1 MVAGGILFIIA
12 LDEGNISA
20 GDMVLG
26 SDNKYVVSVP
36 STEEGKSN
44 IKLENSD
51 TADYYVMTMNVD
63 KGYGKSYKIRPY
75 VVLRD
80 GSVVYGAIQ
89 GYNVFDVAKKIYDNN
104 LMNNEKS
111 HNLLYD
117 NLIKLVDPNYMRVD
131 FGVCEIKSVNRH
143 SMISDGA
150 VSS

>member
-1 MVAGGILFIIA
+1 MSLATMVAGGILFIIA

-63 KGYGKSYKIRPY
+63 KGYGKRYKIRPY

-80 GSVVYGAIQ
+80 GSVVHGAIQ
-89 GYNVFDVAKKIYDNN
+89 GHNVFDVAKKYI
-104 LMNNEKS
+104 
-111 HNLLYD
+111 
-117 NLIKLVDPNYMRVD
+117 I
-131 FGVCEIKSVNRH
+131 I
-143 SMISDGA
+143 I
-150 VSS
+150 

>member
-1 MVAGGILFIIA
+1 
-12 LDEGNISA
+12 
-20 GDMVLG
+20 MVLG

-80 GSVVYGAIQ
+80 GSVVYDAIQ

-117 NLIKLVDPNYMRVD
+117 NLIKLFDPNYMRVD
-131 FGVCEIKSVNRH
+131 FDCPKINT
-143 SMISDGA
+143 DT
-150 VSS
+150 

>member
-12 LDEGNISA
+12 LDEGDISA

-51 TADYYVMTMNVD
+51 TADYYVMTMDVD
-63 KGYGKSYKIRPY
+63 KGYNKSYKIRPY
-75 VVLRD
+75 VVLED
-80 GSVVYGAIQ
+80 GSVVYGATQ
-89 GYNVFDVAKKIYDNN
+89 GYNVFNVAKKIYDNN

-117 NLIKLVDPNYMRVD
+117 NLIKLVDPNYKEVKFNWSKINAD
-131 FGVCEIKSVNRH
+131 T
-143 SMISDGA
+143 
-150 VSS
+150 